1 MNKTLIVGGGRF
13 PTNIKLKEIIK
24 ECNCI
29 IGVDKGYEFL
39 VDNNIKVDFL
49 LGDFDSINNKFKI
62 DDSIE
67 IIKYPSEKSMTDMDI
82 AIEKA
87 IEINSDEV
95 IILGSTGTRL
105 DHTIINI
112 FLLKKLLDNNILATI
127 IDDNNEIQMINN
139 KVKIKND
146 HFKYISIIPIMD
158 NTIVTLKGVKYP
170 LNDMIINFGDSLP
183 ISNEII
189 DEYANI
195 TTNKYTILIKSK
207 D

>member
-1 MNKTLIVGGGRF
+1 
-13 PTNIKLKEIIK
+13 
-24 ECNCI
+24 
-29 IGVDKGYEFL
+29 
-39 VDNNIKVDFL
+39 
-49 LGDFDSINNKFKI
+49 
-62 DDSIE
+62 
-67 IIKYPSEKSMTDMDI
+67 MTDMDI